1 MAKLLKVIF
10 WIALPLTIV
19 GWWQGDNFVNF
30 DWLPRQ
36 VNEEPQQKTVRK
48 KGFNVEYNDV
58 AYTVEPKYDYELYGM
73 VVSFRYHD
81 GDRMLH
87 KVWNDHLNVADVCV
101 VWGNNM
107 AGVDLNAFDFFNGQ
121 FTCNFSTGN
130 QAAWQQFR
138 KEQLSNNHLLTDDDG
153 LRSRITEL
161 RIGDIIRVR
170 GWLSWY
176 GQAGRSDGAMRKT
189 SVTRDDTGN
198 GACETIYVRD
208 FEIIRSMP
216 NPWRTVFAVSGIL
229 TLLTAALLSD
239 EWTKATYRDGGGSN
253 ANTDLAGIRT
263 KTQDGK
269 GHQFTSSTSL
279 ISRVRCQRR

>member
-1 MAKLLKVIF
+1 MAKLLKIVF

-19 GWWQGDNFVNF
+19 GWWQGNDFVAF

-36 VNEEPQQKTVRK
+36 VIEEPQQKKVRK
-48 KGFNVEYNDV
+48 KSFNVEYNDV
-58 AYTVEPKYDYELYGM
+58 AYKVEPKYDYELYGM

-121 FTCNFSTGN
+121 FTCNFSTRS
-130 QAAWQQFR
+130 QVAWQQFR
-138 KEQLSNNHLLTDDDG
+138 KQQLSNNHLLTEDDG

-161 RIGDIIRVR
+161 RVGDIIRVR
-170 GWLSWY
+170 GWLAWY
-176 GQAGRSDGAMRKT
+176 GQSGASDGAMRKT

-208 FEIIRSMP
+208 FDIIRSMP
-216 NPWRTVFAVSGIL
+216 NPWRTIFAVSGIL
-229 TLLTAALLSD
+229 TLLTAAFFIV
-239 EWTKATYRDGGGSN
+239 GFGS
-253 ANTDLAGIRT
+253 GRME
-263 KTQDGK
+263 
-269 GHQFTSSTSL
+269 
-279 ISRVRCQRR
+279 